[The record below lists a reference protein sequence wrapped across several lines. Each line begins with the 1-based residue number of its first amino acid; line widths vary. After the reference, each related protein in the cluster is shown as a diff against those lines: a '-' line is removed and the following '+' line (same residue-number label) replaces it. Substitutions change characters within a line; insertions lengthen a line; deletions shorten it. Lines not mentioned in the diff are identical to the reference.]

1 MRRERLADSKYTR
14 MVDGE
19 IGLVDGLGPIFD
31 MHAHLALT
39 YVGTGKVDLLRDEV
53 AKLYLD
59 PDRELE
65 LDTYMNDNFS
75 PEEMKALR
83 SDLGVGSLR
92 DSGMRATHTAPA
104 LKRQMKALGITHSVI
119 LAIDMPHSDINTR
132 SYVTVSNEH
141 SELLAGAAV
150 HPLARNAEKLL
161 RKAVANGARALKM
174 HPAVQM
180 LRPDHPRAMRLYE
193 VCGELGVPVMWHCG
207 PVGIVSARA
216 DERCQ
221 LKHYWAPIHELPSTT
236 FILGHAGARQH
247 EMALKLAA
255 MYDNVWLEVASQG
268 TSVCR
273 EILQQADTHR
283 IMNGSDF
290 PFYHQ
295 ATSIVKLLEA
305 TEHDEPLRRRVLWD
319 NAAKL
324 FDLE

>member
-1 MRRERLADSKYTR
+1 MQRLVDSKYTR
-14 MVDGE
+14 VVDGE
-19 IGLVDGLGPIFD
+19 IGLVDGLGPICD
-31 MHAHLALT
+31 VHAHLALT
-39 YVGTGKVDLLRDEV
+39 YVGTGKVDLLREEK

-59 PDRELE
+59 PERELD

-75 PEEMKALR
+75 PDEMKALR
-83 SDLGVGSLR
+83 SDLGMGSLR

-104 LKRQMKALGITHSVI
+104 LERQMAAMGITHSVI
-119 LAIDMPHSDINTR
+119 LAIDMPHSDLNTR

-141 SELLAGAAV
+141 PNLLAGAAI
-150 HPLARNAEKLL
+150 HPLARNAEALL
-161 RKAVANGARALKM
+161 RKAVAQGARALKM

-193 VCGELGVPVMWHCG
+193 VCGELGIPVMWHCG

-221 LKHYWAPIHELPSTT
+221 LKHYWAPVHELPQTR
-236 FILGHAGARQH
+236 FILGHSGARQLD
-247 EMALKLAA
+247 MALKLAA

-268 TSVCR
+268 VSACR
-273 EILQQADTHR
+273 QILRSGDTHR

-295 ATSIVKLLEA
+295 ATSVVKLLEA
-305 TEHDEPLRRRVLWD
+305 TEGDEPLRRRVLYE
-319 NAAKL
+319 NAATL
-324 FDLE
+324 FGL

>member
-1 MRRERLADSKYTR
+1 MDSKYTR
-14 MVDGE
+14 LVDGE
-19 IGLVDGLGPIFD
+19 IGLVDGIGPICD
-31 MHAHLALT
+31 VHAHLALT

-59 PDRELE
+59 PDRAFE
-65 LDTYMNDNFS
+65 LDTYMNDNFT
-75 PEEMKALR
+75 PDEMKALR
-83 SDLGVGSLR
+83 NDLGVGSLR

-104 LKRQMKALGITHSVI
+104 LKKQMGAMGVTHSVI

-141 SELLAGAAV
+141 DELLAGAAI
-150 HPLARNAEKLL
+150 HPLAPKAETLL

-193 VCGELGVPVMWHCG
+193 VCGELGIPVMWHCG
-207 PVGIVSARA
+207 PVGIVGART

-221 LKHYWAPIHELPSTT
+221 LKHYWAPIHELPNTT
-236 FILGHAGARQH
+236 FILGHSGARQY

-268 TSVCR
+268 TSAVE
-273 EILQQADTHR
+273 EILRTADTHR

-290 PFYHQ
+290 PFYHL
-295 ATSIVKLLEA
+295 ATSVVKLLEA
-305 TEHDEPLRRRVLWD
+305 TEGDEALRRRVLFD
-319 NAAKL
+319 NAANL
-324 FDLE
+324 FGL